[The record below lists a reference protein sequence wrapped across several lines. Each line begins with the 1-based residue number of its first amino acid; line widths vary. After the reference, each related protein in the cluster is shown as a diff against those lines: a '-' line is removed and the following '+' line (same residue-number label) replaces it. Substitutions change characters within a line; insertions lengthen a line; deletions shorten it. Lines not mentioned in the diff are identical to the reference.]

1 MGYKNINNKG
11 AKMGRYY
18 HGDIEGKFW
27 VAVQSSGDADF
38 FGVEGTYHYLDYY
51 FEKKDCYCLL
61 NSFICKFLFIWSN

>member
-18 HGDIEGKFW
+18 NGDIEGKFW

-38 FGVEGTYHYLDYY
+38 FGVEGHSNYLDYY
-51 FEKKDCYCLL
+51 FDKDNLDTI
-61 NSFICKFLFIWSN
+61 NSGIKECRKL